1 MAAATIN
8 FKTTASHLPPQVLWS
23 MSCSP
28 GVQSHSKPITM
39 SLQMWEQ
46 PPLLRRHSF
55 TSGEDKESRVSPK
68 LNRIFKNV
76 ATEIIL
82 LNAKSC
88 KLVFKM
94 AWEEVMTQPGA
105 TVFSWRNVQHCFK
118 VHMISCASA
127 TDIFCFTTLT
137 TGFLLCPYSYSTILG
152 ITLSHKL
159 LRDKRATNL
168 VKLMT
173 KFYVVKFQHFME

>member
-55 TSGEDKESRVSPK
+55 TSGEDEESRASP
-68 LNRIFKNV
+68 NWIFKNV
-76 ATEIIL
+76 VTEIIL
-82 LNAKSC
+82 LNAKSY

-105 TVFSWRNVQHCFK
+105 TVFSRRNVQHCFK

-137 TGFLLCPYSYSTILG
+137 GFLLCSYSYSTILG
-152 ITLSHKL
+152 ITSLSHKL

-173 KFYVVKFQHFME
+173 KSYVVKFQHFME

>member
-1 MAAATIN
+1 
-8 FKTTASHLPPQVLWS
+8 

-55 TSGEDKESRVSPK
+55 KSGEDEESWATPK
-68 LNRIFKNV
+68 LNQIFKNV
-76 ATEIIL
+76 ATKIIL
-82 LNAKSC
+82 RNAKIY

-94 AWEEVMTQPGA
+94 AWEEVMTPPGA
-105 TVFSWRNVQHCFK
+105 TVFSRRIVQHCFK

-137 TGFLLCPYSYSTILG
+137 RFLLCSYSYSTILG
-152 ITLSHKL
+152 ITSSSQITEIEEPLIWSSSWL
-159 LRDKRATNL
+159 N
-168 VKLMT
+168 
-173 KFYVVKFQHFME
+173 FIYQ

>member
-1 MAAATIN
+1 
-8 FKTTASHLPPQVLWS
+8 

-55 TSGEDKESRVSPK
+55 TSGEDEESWASPK
-68 LNRIFKNV
+68 LHRIFKNV
-76 ATEIIL
+76 VTEIIL
-82 LNAKSC
+82 LNAESY
-88 KLVFKM
+88 KLVFKIT
-94 AWEEVMTQPGA
+94 WEVVMTQPGA
-105 TVFSWRNVQHCFK
+105 TVFSRRNVQRCFK
-118 VHMISCASA
+118 VYLISCASA
-127 TDIFCFTTLT
+127 TDIFCFTTLA
-137 TGFLLCPYSYSTILG
+137 TGFLLCSYSYSTILG
-152 ITLSHKL
+152 ITSLSHKF